1 MEKYDVPG
9 LDREP
14 VWEGLGKAL
23 RESRDRGDE
32 IEEGLCCRP
41 RT

>member
-14 VWEGLGKAL
+14 VWEELDKAFQA
-23 RESRDRGDE
+23 SRDRGDE
-32 IEEGLCCRP
+32 IE
-41 RT
+41 